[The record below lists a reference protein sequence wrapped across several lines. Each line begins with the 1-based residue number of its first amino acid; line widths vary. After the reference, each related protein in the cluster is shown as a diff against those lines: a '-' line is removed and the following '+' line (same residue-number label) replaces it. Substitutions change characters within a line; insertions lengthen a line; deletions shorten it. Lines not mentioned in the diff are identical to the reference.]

1 MTRAQRR
8 QQADREARRAQI
20 ESLSIRPHP
29 GTSDLLHRSLSQETF
44 PSPISRVKEV
54 EVFDLV
60 DLAPMHLIGGSAGKV
75 EKVRSV
81 MDLVWGGAA

>member
-1 MTRAQRR
+1 MTRKQK
-8 QQADREARRAQI
+8 ARRARI

-29 GTSDLLHRSLSQETF
+29 GTSDLLHRPLSQETF
-44 PSPISRVKEV
+44 PSPVNRVKEV

-60 DLAPMHLIGGSAGKV
+60 DLAPMHLVGGEAGKV

-81 MDLVWGGAA
+81 TDLVWGGGAA